1 MKRTLVPTE
10 GPKLRLLEA
19 AETLFAQNGFEV
31 VSVRDITQAA
41 GSNVAAVNYH
51 FGSRDALV
59 ALVMTR
65 YLVPINEE
73 RLVRLEAAEARW
85 ASQAVPLEEVVDAFV
100 RPLITRVEKSTLAQP
115 LFLRLVGRIFAS
127 HSESWPNEIEAKA
140 SVLIDR
146 FTRSLGKALPTLPEE
161 DLVWRLHFVVGAI
174 IHMLLHGQTTQRLE
188 PRVGGAPEMAA
199 TMEQLLSFAVAGL
212 RGGVMSPDAGVA
224 VPSGDAGDGHRPP
237 LQDADQVLEDG
248 HRPLLQDAE
257 EPLPAKKRPKK
268 AALNSPQVM
277 FEF

>member
-1 MKRTLVPTE
+1 LVNATDEDDDPTE
-10 GPKLRLLEA
+10 QSLLLAAARVCRQPSDVVMFAASHDPLKVSRLRCN
-19 AETLFAQNGFEV
+19 AQ
-31 VSVRDITQAA
+31 A
-41 GSNVAAVNYH
+41 GMIFN
-51 FGSRDALV
+51 
-59 ALVMTR
+59 
-65 YLVPINEE
+65 
-73 RLVRLEAAEARW
+73 
-85 ASQAVPLEEVVDAFV
+85 VPLEEVVDAFV

-127 HSESWPNEIEAKA
+127 HSDSWPNEIEAKA

-248 HRPLLQDAE
+248 HRPPLQDAE